1 MGCGYYRNVT
11 IERQQRHAIAT
22 APGRVVDIAV
32 YRPCA
37 APANFYA
44 FVPIHL
50 RVDSFQRGFSFSA
63 RSRDREETHLRA
75 IVSCLLPFREPGAT
89 DSLSFFFHVDGIL
102 VVDIDK
108 GEKRIGNSREISM
121 ETDYSN
127 RRSRDRFRWN
137 RPLSN

>member
-44 FVPIHL
+44 FVRIHL

-63 RSRDREETHLRA
+63 RSRDGEEIRLRA
-75 IVSCLLPFREPGAT
+75 IVSCLLPFRETGAT

>member
-75 IVSCLLPFREPGAT
+75 IVSCLLPFRESYRF
-89 DSLSFFFHVDGIL
+89 SLFLFPRRWYPRR
-102 VVDIDK
+102 DIDK

>member
-63 RSRDREETHLRA
+63 RSRDREEIHLRA
-75 IVSCLLPFREPGAT
+75 IVSCLLSFRETGAT

>member
-63 RSRDREETHLRA
+63 RSRDREEIHLRA
-75 IVSCLLPFREPGAT
+75 IVSCLLPFRETGAT
-89 DSLSFFFHVDGIL
+89 DSLSFFFHIDGIL